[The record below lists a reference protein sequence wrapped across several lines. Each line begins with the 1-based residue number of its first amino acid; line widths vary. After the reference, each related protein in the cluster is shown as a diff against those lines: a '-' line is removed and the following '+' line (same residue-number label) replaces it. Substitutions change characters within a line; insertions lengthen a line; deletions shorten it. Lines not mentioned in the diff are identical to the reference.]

1 MSRPKTPSAAQT
13 SGLPKTPRLSRRQLG
28 VLLAA
33 TVVGALL
40 SVLAVQWC
48 RINGWSDPDQHIHMC
63 YSDFSLL
70 FVERGLAEGLFPFVD
85 DVAADQVM
93 EYPVLLVVVAGAL
106 AFLVPGE
113 GLSAERVLLF
123 YDLNHLA
130 VVICWIA
137 VVIITALS
145 TAGSRRR
152 DALLVALAPGIILTI
167 SINWDMWAVFLGAFA
182 LLLWGRGRSVWAGI
196 LLGLG
201 AAMKLY
207 PLFFL
212 GAILVLCVRAGRL
225 RSLTA
230 VVVAGAASWLAV
242 NLPFMLTQFEQW
254 ATFYRFSSER
264 DVSFSSMWLAF
275 TWLPLDGAGFS
286 VLSNGLFLLCC
297 LGIAYLGWAAPQR
310 PRMAQLCF
318 LIVASFILLG
328 KVYSPQFVI
337 WLIPLV
343 ALAYPRLRVFVIW
356 QAVEVFHWVAVWMM
370 SAKITS
376 GGTFGEGHHVI
387 EVAYGLGIVL
397 HMAAVIWIMVL
408 VIGDIL
414 HPERDTV
421 RQAHL
426 RAGGSGDPLAGPVAQ
441 QPDALTLPGLGAKRR
456 TSISW

>member
-1 MSRPKTPSAAQT
+1 MSVSPRDP
-13 SGLPKTPRLSRRQLG
+13 LRLSSQQRPTRLSPKQLG

-33 TVVGALL
+33 TVVGALGSL
-40 SVLAVQWC
+40 LAVQWC
-48 RINGWSDPDQHIHMC
+48 RINGWSDPGQHIHMC
-63 YSDFSLL
+63 YSDVSLL
-70 FVERGLAEGLFPFVD
+70 FTERGLAQGLFPFVD
-85 DVAADQVM
+85 DVGGDQVM
-93 EYPVLLVVVAGAL
+93 EYPVLLVLVAGAL
-106 AFLVPGE
+106 AAAVPGE
-113 GLSAERVLLF
+113 GLDAERVLVF

-130 VVICWIA
+130 VVACWLA

-167 SINWDMWAVFLGAFA
+167 SINWDLWAVFLGGFA

-225 RSLTA
+225 RSLVA
-230 VVVAGAASWLAV
+230 VVVSGAGAWLVV
-242 NLPFMLTQFEQW
+242 NLPFMLTQYEQW
-254 ATFYRFSSER
+254 STFYRFSSER
-264 DVSFSSMWLAF
+264 EVSFSSMWLAF
-275 TWLPLDGAGFS
+275 QWLPLDGEGFS
-286 VLSNGLFLLCC
+286 LLSNGLFLLCC

-343 ALAYPRLRVFVIW
+343 VLAYPRLKVFLIW
-356 QAVEVFHWVAVWMM
+356 QAAEVFHWAAVWMM

-376 GGTFGEGHHVI
+376 GGSFGAGHHVI
-387 EVAYGLGIVL
+387 EVAYGLGIVA

-408 VIGDIL
+408 VVKDIL
-414 HPERDTV
+414 NPQCDTI
-421 RQAHL
+421 RTAHIDD
-426 RAGGSGDPLAGPVAQ
+426 GGSGDPLAGPVAKH
-441 QPDALTLPGLGAKRR
+441 PDTFTLPGLGAPGR
-456 TSISW
+456 TRISW

>member
-1 MSRPKTPSAAQT
+1 MSVSLRKS
-13 SGLPKTPRLSRRQLG
+13 LRLSTKQLSPKQLG

-33 TVVGALL
+33 SVIGALL

-70 FVERGLAEGLFPFVD
+70 FVERGLASGLFPFVD
-85 DVAADQVM
+85 DVATEQVM
-93 EYPVLLVVVAGAL
+93 EYPVLLVVVAGIL
-106 AFLVPGE
+106 ATLVPGE
-113 GLSAERVLLF
+113 GVGAERVLLF
-123 YDLNHLA
+123 YDFNHLA
-130 VVICWIA
+130 VVGCWIA

-145 TAGSRRR
+145 TTGSRRR

-167 SINWDMWAVFLGAFA
+167 SINWDMWAVFLGGFA
-182 LLLWGRGRSVWAGI
+182 LLLWGRGRSVWAGV

-212 GAILVLCVRAGRL
+212 GAILVLCVRTGRI
-225 RSLTA
+225 RSLVA
-230 VVVAGAASWLAV
+230 VVVSGVATWLAV
-242 NLPFMLTQFEQW
+242 NLPFMITQFDQW
-254 ATFYRFSSER
+254 STFYRFSSER
-264 DVSFSSMWLAF
+264 EVSFSSMWLAF
-275 TWLPLDGAGFS
+275 QWLPLDGAGFS
-286 VLSNGLFLLCC
+286 LLSNGLFLLCC
-297 LGIAYLGWAAPQR
+297 LAIAYVGWAAPQR

-343 ALAYPRLRVFVIW
+343 VLAYPKLRVFVIW
-356 QAVEVFHWVAVWMM
+356 QAAEVFHWAAVWMM

-376 GGTFGEGHHVI
+376 GGTFGAGHHLI
-387 EVAYGLGIVL
+387 EAAYGVGIVV

-408 VIGDIL
+408 VVRDIMNPQEDVIRTAD
-414 HPERDTV
+414 HDD
-421 RQAHL
+421 
-426 RAGGSGDPLAGPVAQ
+426 GGSGDPLAGPVGKH
-441 QPDALTLPGLGAKRR
+441 PDTFSLPGLGAPRR
-456 TSISW
+456 TTISW